1 MDRTTNYNLKKP
13 STGDP
18 VLVGDLNDN
27 MDVIDTQLNAITD
40 GIAII
45 ANGNTHAAIA
55 KDQAVFVKNHSS
67 LANGLYWATA
77 AISANGA
84 LSTSNLTADT
94 SGGLNKLHDDITTL
108 NSKITFG
115 SFNLSITT
123 SAVGSIY
130 QDGNDRDIPIT
141 PPTAGRTLQKVIVI
155 PTIYN
160 RFVWVG
166 RIGVDSATSKITR
179 MFVFTPT
186 QETDTSIAFDYIA
199 FWN

>member
-27 MDVIDTQLNAITD
+27 MDVIDTQLNAVTD
-40 GIAII
+40 GLAII

-108 NSKITFG
+108 NSNLGIVVRGDVEFTNGGGTKSVAGVTTNSRLIAQRRQGSPTSIILTATCSSNGTVTFG
-115 SFNLSITT
+115 AYDASSN
-123 SAVGSIY
+123 GSNY
-130 QDGNDRDIPIT
+130 TG
-141 PPTAGRTLQKVIVI
+141 TLTGVILM
-155 PTIYN
+155 YDN
-160 RFVWVG
+160 R
-166 RIGVDSATSKITR
+166 
-179 MFVFTPT
+179 
-186 QETDTSIAFDYIA
+186 
-199 FWN
+199 

>member
-27 MDVIDTQLNAITD
+27 MDVIDTQLNAVTD
-40 GIAII
+40 GLAII

-108 NSKITFG
+108 NSKSIKIGTVTATTNAGG
-115 SFNLSITT
+115 SANLNVDINTKFVLS
-123 SAVGSIY
+123 V
-130 QDGNDRDIPIT
+130 RDNMGYKDVLSV
-141 PPTAGRTLQKVIVI
+141 AYGLW
-155 PTIYN
+155 
-160 RFVWVG
+160 FVNVY
-166 RIGVDSATSKITR
+166 
-179 MFVFTPT
+179 
-186 QETDTSIAFDYIA
+186 DTSGTTMSTKQNVELIFTYAYIDL
-199 FWN
+199 

>member
-55 KDQAVFVKNHSS
+55 KNQAVFVKNHSS

-108 NSKITFG
+108 NSNTLKSQTEALG
-115 SFNLSITT
+115 NITT
-123 SAVGSIY
+123 EAQLNALTSGLHNRYLSLS
-130 QDGNDRDIPIT
+130 GIT
-141 PPTAGRTLQKVIVI
+141 PGWYGILVATADNIDAI
-155 PTIYN
+155 PTQILFGTSAIYVRHSDDKVN
-160 RFVWVG
+160 WV
-166 RIGVDSATSKITR
+166 TSR
-179 MFVFTPT
+179 YAH
-186 QETDTSIAFDYIA
+186 S
-199 FWN
+199 

>member
-108 NSKITFG
+108 NSKITNRVITKDIAVT
-115 SFNLSITT
+115 FNNETDVSVDAASILE
-123 SAVGSIY
+123 SGKDINDIESIY
-130 QDGNDRDIPIT
+130 CFER
-141 PPTAGRTLQKVIVI
+141 
-155 PTIYN
+155 Y
-160 RFVWVG
+160 
-166 RIGVDSATSKITR
+166 SATPIWLAYSGGNNKFHFISNISRNFNAYMRVVVCYKIG
-179 MFVFTPT
+179 
-186 QETDTSIAFDYIA
+186 
-199 FWN
+199 

>member
-108 NSKITFG
+108 NSNSRLKYKNMALGDITMNESG
-115 SFNLSITT
+115 YYDNR
-123 SAVGSIY
+123 
-130 QDGNDRDIPIT
+130 NNK
-141 PPTAGRTLQKVIVI
+141 PT
-155 PTIYN
+155 
-160 RFVWVG
+160 
-166 RIGVDSATSKITR
+166 
-179 MFVFTPT
+179 TPT
-186 QETDTSIAFDYIA
+186 DMVLLFVELVSVTANGKSGVPLIQGNGDYIYGESNTTYRSVVLRYIYA
-199 FWN
+199 RADEVT